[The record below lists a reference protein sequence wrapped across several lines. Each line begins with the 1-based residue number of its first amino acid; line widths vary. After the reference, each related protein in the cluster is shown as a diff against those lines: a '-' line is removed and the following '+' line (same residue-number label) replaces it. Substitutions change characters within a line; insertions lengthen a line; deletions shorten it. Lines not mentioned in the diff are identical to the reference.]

1 MSRDALVSIVL
12 PVYNGARF
20 LAGSIQSCQAQTYPY
35 WELIVVDDCSTDSTP
50 QIAAAFAA
58 DDARIRVIRHEHNR
72 KLPGALNT
80 GFEATRGE
88 YLTWTSDDNL
98 YRPEALAE
106 MARFLDDHPDVGLV
120 YADYSL
126 IDDQGAVTGTV
137 RAPERRALMYKSV
150 VGPCF
155 LYRRAVAE
163 AVGPYAEDLVLAE
176 DYDYW
181 LRASARFPIAALHR
195 DLYLYREHPASLTG
209 QQKPGVLRARETA
222 MLRNLPGLGWATRS
236 DRAEAFLHLA
246 DLAGA
251 QGRSRH
257 RLAYWGRA
265 LRQQPVLAARR
276 GVVMLVRDRFGDR
289 YARWLSESYGALKRR
304 LGRGSRA

>member
-1 MSRDALVSIVL
+1 
-12 PVYNGARF
+12 
-20 LAGSIQSCQAQTYPY
+20 
-35 WELIVVDDCSTDSTP
+35 
-50 QIAAAFAA
+50 
-58 DDARIRVIRHEHNR
+58 
-72 KLPGALNT
+72 
-80 GFEATRGE
+80 
-88 YLTWTSDDNL
+88 
-98 YRPEALAE
+98 
-106 MARFLDDHPDVGLV
+106 
-120 YADYSL
+120 
-126 IDDQGAVTGTV
+126 
-137 RAPERRALMYKSV
+137 MYKSV

-181 LRASARFPIAALHR
+181 LRVSACFPIAALHATCTCT
-195 DLYLYREHPASLTG
+195 REHPASLTG
-209 QQKPGVLRARETA
+209 QRAGRAARPRTA

-276 GVVMLVRDRFGDR
+276 GVVMLVRDLFGDR

>member
-1 MSRDALVSIVL
+1 MNREPLVSIVL

-20 LAGSIQSCQAQTYPY
+20 LAESIQSCQAQTYPH
-35 WELIVVDDCSTDSTP
+35 WELIVVDDCSTDATP
-50 QIAAAFAA
+50 QIAAGFAA
-58 DDARIRVIRHEHNR
+58 GDARIRLIRHEQNR

-80 GFEATRGE
+80 GFDVARGE

-106 MARFLDDHPDVGLV
+106 MVRFLEDHPDVGLV

-126 IDDQGAVTGTV
+126 IDDQGIIAGTV
-137 RAPERRALMYKSV
+137 RVRERSALMFKSV

-163 AVGPYAEDLVLAE
+163 AVGRYAEDLVLAE

-181 LRASARFPIAALHR
+181 LRVSARFEIAPLRR
-195 DLYLYREHPASLTG
+195 DLYLYREHAASLTG
-209 QQKPGVLRARETA
+209 QQKPRVLRAREA
-222 MLRNLPGLGWATRS
+222 AILRNLPHLGWATRS
-236 DRAEAFLHLA
+236 DRAEAYLHLA

-251 QGRSRH
+251 QGRARQ
-257 RLAYWGRA
+257 RLVYWSRA
-265 LRQQPVLAARR
+265 LRQQPALAARR
-276 GVVMLVRDRFGDR
+276 GVVMLVRDVFGDR
-289 YARWLSESYGALKRR
+289 YARRLSESYVALKRR